1 MLNIYLKE
9 DLDLEEEI
17 LAVLE
22 GIKFSIGDVESKT
35 GWVETN
41 TLDTVNKLD
50 EILNILKKIERK
62 L

>member
-1 MLNIYLKE
+1 M
-9 DLDLEEEI
+9 EEEI